1 MPEGRKGFNPSNYVK
16 YTPSLDTSPFPA
28 IIVLELKIN
37 KNMGLMGPFPSTIS
51 YDISFSKE
59 ELEMIKNIISQ
70 NKNNNQILLTI
81 ISGTLIFV
89 LGQIIQNFILK
100 PIQDF
105 YTVKGEIYH
114 KVIWHSNILTNSGIQ
129 EKLIDWASKDMRD
142 LYCQLKTK
150 YMMIPCKKFLSIL
163 NIIPNEEDIIR
174 SSGILIR
181 LSNAGGKQ
189 GFETKNYDSI
199 DELKNIFKIK
209 I

>member
-1 MPEGRKGFNPSNYVK
+1 
-16 YTPSLDTSPFPA
+16 
-28 IIVLELKIN
+28 
-37 KNMGLMGPFPSTIS
+37 MGPFPSTIS